1 MRSSRQAADHAHA
14 EFSAARGKLLESIGA
29 LLRDE
34 EWRGDGARDL
44 ASWLAARWQMSLRTA
59 RELVREAQ
67 ALAERPAV
75 LEAMATGSISVDQ
88 SKALAVLDD
97 PEVWLE
103 NLEYFSYTELERE
116 ARKTVV
122 AECERRDGGVYLRT
136 RHTRDERFLR
146 GEFQIH
152 PDDGALLI
160 AALDARIP
168 ENTPLRRLDHASASA
183 LVELAKGSVITGPP
197 VVLTV
202 REGDGVASMA
212 NGAFVPE
219 ATAKRLSCDARVQTM
234 DKHDTSR
241 TSRTVS
247 PAMRRAVLA
256 RDHGMCVFP
265 GCEMTAFVEVH
276 HIVHYADGGPTS
288 LPNLLTL
295 CWRHHELVHE
305 GHWSLCGEAGP
316 HIAWIRPDGTV
327 LEPRVRVT
335 LDTS

>member
-1 MRSSRQAADHAHA
+1 
-14 EFSAARGKLLESIGA
+14 
-29 LLRDE
+29 
-34 EWRGDGARDL
+34 
-44 ASWLAARWQMSLRTA
+44 MSLRTA

-75 LEAMATGSISVDQ
+75 LEALTKGSISVDQ

-97 PEVWLE
+97 TEVWLE
-103 NLEYFSYTELERE
+103 NLQYFSYVELERE
-116 ARKTVV
+116 ARKTI
-122 AECERRDGGVYLRT
+122 ARECERRDGGVYLRT
-136 RHTRDERFLR
+136 RHTKDERFLR
-146 GEFQIH
+146 GEFQIY
-152 PDDGALLI
+152 PEDGALLI

-168 ENTPLRRLDHASASA
+168 ENTPLRRLDRASALA

-197 VVLTV
+197 VVLTM
-202 REGDGVASMA
+202 RDGDEMASLS
-212 NGAFVPE
+212 NGTFVSDT
-219 ATAKRLSCDARVQTM
+219 TAKRLSCDARVQTVGK
-234 DKHDTSR
+234 DDTSR
-241 TSRTVS
+241 TSRTVP
-247 PAMRRAVLA
+247 PALRRAVLA

-265 GCEMTAFVEVH
+265 GCEMTAFIEVH

-305 GHWSLCGEAGP
+305 GHWSLSGEAGP
-316 HIAWIRPDGTV
+316 KITWVRPDGTI